1 MIPVEFHQVL
11 HEAEKMRCSELRLR
25 LRRRIADTLSIESQ
39 HVPNYLRES
48 DGAAERHGYPNVV
61 AHPQVDGVDAAAH
74 VDLLV
79 QGFTLMHRGRR
90 RRRRVELEEK
100 KEVQIF

>member
-1 MIPVEFHQVL
+1 M
-11 HEAEKMRCSELRLR
+11 
-25 LRRRIADTLSIESQ
+25 RRRIADTLESQ

-48 DGAAERHGYPNVV
+48 DGAAERHGDPNVV

-79 QGFTLMHRGRR
+79 QGFTLIHRGRR

>member
-1 MIPVEFHQVL
+1 
-11 HEAEKMRCSELRLR
+11 MRCSELRF
-25 LRRRIADTLSIESQ
+25 RRRIADTLESQ

-48 DGAAERHGYPNVV
+48 DGTAERHGDPNVV
-61 AHPQVDGVDAAAH
+61 AHPQIDGMDAAAH

-79 QGFTLMHRGRR
+79 QGFTLMHKGRRR